1 MLVSR
6 SYRLKGEY
14 SNGKINALADRIS
27 ESMYNRQGE
36 KKNVAI
42 TTQKGEKPL
51 GIYATTIEKSSKNA
65 QSCNA
70 SSARVVPGTLPS

>member
-1 MLVSR
+1 
-6 SYRLKGEY
+6 
-14 SNGKINALADRIS
+14 
-27 ESMYNRQGE
+27 MYNRQGE